1 MPIVS
6 DDKGQNKQ
14 PCWQSTCD
22 QVAGTDS
29 KLHKALENVHKR
41 TVAASLRGCQEIC
54 LVISTT
60 TTTTTTTTLWEV
72 LEHVCVFRC
81 FPFAKWCAMVAHYS
95 SRLERAHKIT
105 VEVDYANIGFIYIC
119 IYIYV
124 FKPNVGF
131 DRCFLLSAAPFP
143 SRRISKVYPV
153 EEEAAAPEAGGG
165 GGGRPGSSASTS
177 TSHGAPR

>member
-119 IYIYV
+119 IYI
-124 FKPNVGF
+124 
-131 DRCFLLSAAPFP
+131 CFQTKCWIRPMLPFIGGAVP
-143 SRRISKVYPV
+143 KQKNIQGVSR
-153 EEEAAAPEAGGG
+153 
-165 GGGRPGSSASTS
+165 GGRSC
-177 TSHGAPR
+177 GARGRRRRRR